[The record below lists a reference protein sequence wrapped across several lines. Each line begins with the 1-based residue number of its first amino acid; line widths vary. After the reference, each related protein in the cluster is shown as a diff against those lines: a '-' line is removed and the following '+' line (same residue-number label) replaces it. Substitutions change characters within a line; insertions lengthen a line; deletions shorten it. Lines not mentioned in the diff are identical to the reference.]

1 MTIQTLNVILI
12 MVIVNG
18 VHLCMEKYI
27 FISIQIV
34 T

>member
-12 MVIVNG
+12 MIIVS
-18 VHLCMEKYI
+18 MEKYI
-27 FISIQIV
+27 FMSMQIV